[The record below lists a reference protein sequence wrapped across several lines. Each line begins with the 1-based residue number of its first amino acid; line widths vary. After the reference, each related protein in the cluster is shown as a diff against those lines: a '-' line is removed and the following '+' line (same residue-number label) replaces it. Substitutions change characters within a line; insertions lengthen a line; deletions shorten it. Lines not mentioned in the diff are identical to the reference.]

1 MDEDTATKD
10 DFLGMVEIPL
20 NDDILMEE
28 EETENSSKTTHRYTL
43 KPSGDGKN
51 VNGQIQMSLA
61 YLPTTAANIDNNK
74 SNSQDKRKKTSS
86 IEESEFDFDFS
97 SSSSSEEEVI
107 DGQDFDF
114 SSSSSSEDGTALDY

>member
-61 YLPTTAANIDNNK
+61 YLPTTVANIDNNK
-74 SNSQDKRKKTSS
+74 SNSQGMRKKTS

-97 SSSSSEEEVI
+97 SSSSSEEELI

>member
-43 KPSGDGKN
+43 KPSGEGKN
-51 VNGQIQMSLA
+51 VNGQIQMSLTYMA
-61 YLPTTAANIDNNK
+61 TTAANTDNTKRNF
-74 SNSQDKRKKTSS
+74 QDMKKKTI
-86 IEESEFDFDFS
+86 IEESEVDFDFS

-107 DGQDFDF
+107 EGQDFDF

>member
-43 KPSGDGKN
+43 KSSGDGKN
-51 VNGQIQMSLA
+51 VNGQIQMSLT

-74 SNSQDKRKKTSS
+74 SNSQDKRKKTS
-86 IEESEFDFDFS
+86 IEESEFDFS

>member
-74 SNSQDKRKKTSS
+74 SNSQGKRKKTS

-97 SSSSSEEEVI
+97 SSSSSEEELI

>member
-74 SNSQDKRKKTSS
+74 SNSQDKRKKTS
-86 IEESEFDFDFS
+86 IEESEFDFS

>member
-20 NDDILMEE
+20 NDDVLIEDE
-28 EETENSSKTTHRYTL
+28 KTENSSKTTHRYTL

-61 YLPTTAANIDNNK
+61 YMPTAKTDNNN
-74 SNSQDKRKKTSS
+74 SNFQDN
-86 IEESEFDFDFS
+86 FDFS
-97 SSSSSEEEVI
+97 SSSSSEEEVN

>member
-74 SNSQDKRKKTSS
+74 SNSQDKRKKAS

-97 SSSSSEEEVI
+97 SSSSSEEELI

>member
-61 YLPTTAANIDNNK
+61 YMTTKAANTDNNK
-74 SNSQDKRKKTSS
+74 SNSQDKGKKTS

-97 SSSSSEEEVI
+97 SSSSSEEEVT

>member
-43 KPSGDGKN
+43 KPSGEGKN
-51 VNGQIQMSLA
+51 VNGQIQMSLTYMA
-61 YLPTTAANIDNNK
+61 TTAANTDNTKRNF
-74 SNSQDKRKKTSS
+74 QDMKKKTI
-86 IEESEFDFDFS
+86 IEESEVDFDFS

>member
-10 DFLGMVEIPL
+10 DFLGMVEISL

-74 SNSQDKRKKTSS
+74 SNSQDKGKKTS

-97 SSSSSEEEVI
+97 SSSSSEEEVT

>member
-51 VNGQIQMSLA
+51 VNGITCMQEL
-61 YLPTTAANIDNNK
+61 
-74 SNSQDKRKKTSS
+74 
-86 IEESEFDFDFS
+86 
-97 SSSSSEEEVI
+97 
-107 DGQDFDF
+107 
-114 SSSSSSEDGTALDY
+114 

>member
-43 KPSGDGKN
+43 KPSGDRKN

-61 YLPTTAANIDNNK
+61 YMATKAANTDNNK
-74 SNSQDKRKKTSS
+74 SNSQDKGKKTS

>member
-43 KPSGDGKN
+43 KSSGDGKN

-61 YLPTTAANIDNNK
+61 HLPTTAANIDNNK
-74 SNSQDKRKKTSS
+74 SNSQDKRKKTS
-86 IEESEFDFDFS
+86 IEESEFDFS

>member
-74 SNSQDKRKKTSS
+74 SNFQDKKKSTV
-86 IEESEFDFDFS
+86 IEESDVDFDFS

>member
-61 YLPTTAANIDNNK
+61 YLPATAANIDNNK

>member
-61 YLPTTAANIDNNK
+61 YMATTKTDNTKRNF
-74 SNSQDKRKKTSS
+74 QDKKKKTI
-86 IEESEFDFDFS
+86 IEESEVDFDFS

-107 DGQDFDF
+107 EGQDFDF

>member
-74 SNSQDKRKKTSS
+74 SNSQDKGKKTS

-97 SSSSSEEEVI
+97 SSSSSEEEVT

>member
-43 KPSGDGKN
+43 KPSGEGKN
-51 VNGQIQMSLA
+51 VNGQIQMSLTYMA
-61 YLPTTAANIDNNK
+61 TTAANTDNTQRNF
-74 SNSQDKRKKTSS
+74 QDKKKKTI
-86 IEESEFDFDFS
+86 IEESEVDFDFS

-107 DGQDFDF
+107 EGQDFDF

>member
-1 MDEDTATKD
+1 MGEEDTATKD

-43 KPSGDGKN
+43 KPSGEGKN

-74 SNSQDKRKKTSS
+74 SNSQDKRKKTS
-86 IEESEFDFDFS
+86 IEESEFDFS
-97 SSSSSEEEVI
+97 SSSSSEEEVT

>member
-61 YLPTTAANIDNNK
+61 YLPTTAAKLDNNK
-74 SNSQDKRKKTSS
+74 SNSQDKRKKTS
-86 IEESEFDFDFS
+86 IEESEFDFS

>member
-1 MDEDTATKD
+1 MDEDTAKKD

-43 KPSGDGKN
+43 NSSGDGKN

-74 SNSQDKRKKTSS
+74 SNSQDKGKKTS

-97 SSSSSEEEVI
+97 SSSSSEEEVT

>member
-28 EETENSSKTTHRYTL
+28 EETENSSKTTYRYTL

-74 SNSQDKRKKTSS
+74 SNSQDKRKKTS

-97 SSSSSEEEVI
+97 SSSSSEEELI

>member
-20 NDDILMEE
+20 NEDILMEE

-74 SNSQDKRKKTSS
+74 SNSQDKRKKAS

-97 SSSSSEEEVI
+97 SSSSSEEELI

>member
-74 SNSQDKRKKTSS
+74 SNFQDKKKSTV
-86 IEESEFDFDFS
+86 IEESDVDFDFS

-107 DGQDFDF
+107 EGQDFDF